1 MVVQNIF
8 WKTKKCLAVLLS
20 SVLAVL
26 CAACTNS
33 AGTGAASAVSEPA
46 QLETLALPETFVP
59 FVCSASDF
67 LNWQCTADDA
77 SFSAQGNTLYLE
89 KSGSKTAV
97 LQFGAALTP
106 CAYIGNALYL
116 HSSGD
121 LYRLVIDANGNYD
134 SSAFSL
140 VYDSPS
146 IPVYLEE
153 NKMLLRVLGTQN
165 AFWRVLDTQ
174 TGEGTVAEDYNGYV
188 DEENT
193 PSGIVSAEQAQQ
205 TARAEIQKEAYA
217 SVRGGYTFTTLN
229 ATVLMYKPDLT
240 FGRQDRFW
248 SYRNASPYC
257 WCVCVVADNAASAPA
272 FTCYINGDSG
282 AVAYVA
288 YCAD

>member
-1 MVVQNIF
+1 MSGCFTVVCF
-8 WKTKKCLAVLLS
+8 GGVVR
-20 SVLAVL
+20 SVHKFCRHGCSVGCFRAGTAGNA
-26 CAACTNS
+26 CAARNVCT
-33 AGTGAASAVSEPA
+33 
-46 QLETLALPETFVP
+46 
-59 FVCSASDF
+59 VC
-67 LNWQCTADDA
+67 
-77 SFSAQGNTLYLE
+77 
-89 KSGSKTAV
+89 
-97 LQFGAALTP
+97 LQR
-106 CAYIGNALYL
+106 Y
-116 HSSGD
+116 SSGD

-205 TARAEIQKEAYA
+205 TARAEIQKETYA

-229 ATVLMYKPDLT
+229 AAVLMYKPDLT
-240 FGRQDRFW
+240 FVRQDRFW

-257 WCVCVVADNAASAPA
+257 WCVCVVADNTASAPA